1 MKLPFP
7 SNYYYYHY
15 YYYCYGCCCCCCYCH
30 YYFQL
35 MFIQPFT
42 PDLPKEEPLGIA
54 DARFLL
60 AGSASCHTSNS
71 VKTLNGSPVLS

>member
-1 MKLPFP
+1 
-7 SNYYYYHY
+7 
-15 YYYCYGCCCCCCYCH
+15 
-30 YYFQL
+30 